1 MRKINKIMM
10 ITVSILLT
18 LILITSSV
26 VSGTFAKYASSGQ
39 FSATARVAKWGAV
52 VEITANRPEG
62 VTGKDGDAIIF
73 STDALKMGPGS
84 DYSNLMTV
92 KFSGTAEVSLKVKIT
107 VGVEFNEDAMK
118 IPANVA
124 DSREAADQY
133 KCFLPMGTT
142 FDAKNGENPLTNAKS
157 YLSSPWFEKP
167 ETSQNM
173 EIALENA
180 IVNGFKDNAG
190 FEAVGSTAEKEF
202 APNESISFTINNNQ
216 EADTFVLGFEWPS
229 DYTNSETTYDYKEI
243 AKYIMGELPDVA
255 NIYITYT
262 VTVEQVR

>member
-18 LILITSSV
+18 LVLITSSV

-39 FSATARVAKWGAV
+39 SSATARVAKWGAV

-62 VTGKDGDAIIF
+62 VTGTDGDAIIF

-84 DYSNLMTV
+84 DYSDLMTV
-92 KFSGTAEVSLKVKIT
+92 KFSGTAEVRLKVKIT
-107 VGVEFNEDAMK
+107 VGVVFDEKVMK

-142 FDAKNGENPLTNAKS
+142 FDAKNGEIALENAKS
-157 YLSSPWFEKP
+157 YLSNPWFEKP
-167 ETSQNM
+167 ENSPNM
-173 EIALENA
+173 AIALENA
-180 IVNGFKDNAG
+180 IVKGFEKNAG
-190 FEAVGSTAEKEF
+190 FKAVGSTAEKEF
-202 APNESISFTINNNQ
+202 APNESISFTINNQ
-216 EADTFVLGFEWPS
+216 VADTFVLGFEWPS
-229 DYTNSETTYDYKEI
+229 IDTNSATTYDYKEI
-243 AKYIMGELPDVA
+243 AMYIMGTFPDVA
-255 NIYITYT
+255 NIGITYT